1 MRALRLLGV
10 AAEAEGLRWR
20 REAAALGR
28 GLALGAVA
36 LVFGIA
42 LLVMLHLAAWFWL
55 SADREPVQAAL
66 WIAGG
71 DALLL
76 LVALLLA
83 RRRRDPTAEA
93 ASRLRDRALAEAR
106 HAPLWPDALRGIG
119 FGGGAI
125 AEGVVRALI
134 RR

>member
-20 REAAALGR
+20 REAAAMGR
-28 GLALGAVA
+28 GLAFVAVA

-42 LLVMLHLAAWFWL
+42 LLVMLHVAGWL
-55 SADREPVQAAL
+55 WLTREGDAVQAAL
-66 WIAGG
+66 WLAAA

-76 LVALLLA
+76 LLLLLLA
-83 RRRRDPTAEA
+83 RRRHDPA
-93 ASRLRDRALAEAR
+93 ADAAAHLRDRALAEAR
-106 HAPLWPDALRGIG
+106 HAPLLPDALRG
-119 FGGGAI
+119 FGLSGGAI
-125 AEGVVRALI
+125 AEGVVRALV